1 MCCSAACAKCYD
13 PERLEANSRSSKRA
27 GRSMPDLERW
37 WFEVTMWWMMFVV
50 WILAAALLVWDSQ
63 AGGDSLVGMAM

>member
-1 MCCSAACAKCYD
+1 
-13 PERLEANSRSSKRA
+13 
-27 GRSMPDLERW
+27 MPDLERW